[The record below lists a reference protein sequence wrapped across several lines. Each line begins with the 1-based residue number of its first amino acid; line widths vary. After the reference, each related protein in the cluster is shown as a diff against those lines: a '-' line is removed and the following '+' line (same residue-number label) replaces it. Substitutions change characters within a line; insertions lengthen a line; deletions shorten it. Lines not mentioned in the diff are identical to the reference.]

1 MVRGILFVMWVL
13 VAGMLPLG
21 MVMWTNWMVAPDQC
35 WATIIDGR
43 CLLPWLA
50 WAATATAVG
59 GRGIIDCP

>member
-13 VAGMLPLG
+13 VAGMLPLA
-21 MVMWTNWMVAPDQC
+21 MVMWANWMVAPDQC
-35 WATIIDGR
+35 WAHIIDGR
-43 CLLPWLA
+43 ALFPWLA